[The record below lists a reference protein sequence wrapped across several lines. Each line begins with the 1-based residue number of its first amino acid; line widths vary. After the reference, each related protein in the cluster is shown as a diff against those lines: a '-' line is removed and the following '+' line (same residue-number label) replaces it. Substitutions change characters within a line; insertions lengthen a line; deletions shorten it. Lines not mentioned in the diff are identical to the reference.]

1 MEDTLENNAL
11 RRRMPLQATTNISR
25 VDMWS
30 APSPE
35 RDKQRI
41 SAREDVKGYRKTSS
55 PHRSFHKPSADL
67 LFPKSVTADSGAH
80 PTESPA
86 PHQDSNSAGD
96 VVRVDPLTTAGA
108 PLLQGD
114 EAGLRAHVAELERSV
129 AVAAQQL
136 EEQTSRYE
144 QERQRVRLLVRALES
159 RSQGA
164 AAKDLDAK
172 STLAVQEMEA
182 VQQEA
187 AVARQEAETLR
198 EKLKKAE
205 DEANATRQ
213 NVQSLSEKLA
223 TAEVEAKN
231 AEDEANA
238 TRQKAQSL
246 SEKLATAEVE
256 ASEAR
261 LQGAAAQEEAAT
273 ARQQAVIA
281 QRTAAGGQEKVAAA
295 QEAASRLRQQVAVA
309 WGERDVAREAAQ
321 KSEELR
327 QAAREAQEEADVAKK
342 ELSVVQQE
350 LMLAQREA
358 IVARESLEVAQ
369 PCGREEE
376 ARVEE
381 ARVECAAMSERLTT
395 ARDEAAVFGQEAVA
409 ARDEA
414 ASARSQLSHMQGDHA
429 SLVAK
434 LESGEVRKAELEALV
449 TSLSTELQALHA
461 QVTSATALISRESI
475 ASPTAQDASS
485 SQRQLLTTVEQLS
498 TEHAAL
504 KQRYLDEAHQR
515 RHLYNE
521 LMEMRGNIRVFCRC
535 RPLSSA
541 EMHAG
546 DDSAI
551 TFDPQRRS
559 ELSLRT
565 GASAASKKEVL
576 RRFHFDRIYPPES
589 TQAEVFQDAAPVVTS
604 VLDGYNTCILAYGQT
619 GTGKTYTIWGSASGD
634 SRGVNARTLEA
645 LFSRAEERQQ
655 EVEYSFH
662 VSMLEV
668 YNEQLRDLLPRDDKP
683 CKLEVRQGNGEVQG
697 LQEVGPLQGGME
709 EVRTLLSGERTSAK
723 LWLVDLAGSERLS
736 RTEASGQRLKEAQ
749 HINKSLSAL
758 GDCIAALSSKSAH
771 IPYRNSK
778 LTQLLQ
784 DSLGGDAKTL
794 MFVQASPAL
803 PDAAETLCSLNF
815 AARAKA
821 VDTGPAKRHAD
832 GGSGQMKLD
841 LSAAQ
846 KKVEELQ
853 AEKAQTSIV
862 ASALK
867 QQLEDLSAAQKKVE
881 ELQAEKA
888 QTSTEASALKQ
899 QLEEERRSR
908 EALEERVR
916 ELRNSPAWSTSGCT
930 SVARYTGLAP
940 PAVTGDP
947 RGGRVAFEFGTS
959 SMADI
964 SPTAATTVAKP
975 PHSSMPVEDA
985 APPPNLIVPAAPP
998 PNLVVAPAPPANPIV
1013 PVTPHPSLTAAA
1025 SPFSKPKEAES
1036 ATPLNSVMA
1045 TAPSPIR
1052 KKRRALSTA
1061 TPGKWGLPRIL
1072 EDEAPG
1078 AGLGAIRGTPRRM
1091 SVAPSPG
1098 PLLPDDRPL
1107 TACAPEPEVP
1117 SGENTKRWALKR
1129 KLAEPPDAEK
1139 PHPGAGLAPHKRVK
1153 AEGGVPRSNAPAT
1166 TGSTLSATA
1175 AMTTAN
1181 RGAIRVPSKEKPS
1194 AMASGATRIGSGWN
1208 SNWNSKY
1215 K

>member
-1 MEDTLENNAL
+1 MLA
-11 RRRMPLQATTNISR
+11 
-25 VDMWS
+25 
-30 APSPE
+30 
-35 RDKQRI
+35 QREAI
-41 SAREDVKGYRKTSS
+41 VARESLEVAQPCGREEE
-55 PHRSFHKPSADL
+55 A
-67 LFPKSVTADSGAH
+67 
-80 PTESPA
+80 
-86 PHQDSNSAGD
+86 
-96 VVRVDPLTTAGA
+96 RVEEARVECAAMSERLTTARDEAAVFGQEA
-108 PLLQGD
+108 VAARDEAASARSQLSHMQGDHASLVAKLESGEVRKAELEALVTSLSTELQALHAQVTSATALISRESIASPTAQDASSSQRQLLTTVEQLSTEHAALKQSRVVQAVQALRANRGVQAVQALRASRVVQAVQALRASRVVTLSELIRLPRQGD

-342 ELSVVQQE
+342 ELSVVQQ
-350 LMLAQREA
+350 
-358 IVARESLEVAQ
+358 
-369 PCGREEE
+369 
-376 ARVEE
+376 
-381 ARVECAAMSERLTT
+381 
-395 ARDEAAVFGQEAVA
+395 
-409 ARDEA
+409 
-414 ASARSQLSHMQGDHA
+414 
-429 SLVAK
+429 
-434 LESGEVRKAELEALV
+434 
-449 TSLSTELQALHA
+449 
-461 QVTSATALISRESI
+461 
-475 ASPTAQDASS
+475 
-485 SQRQLLTTVEQLS
+485 
-498 TEHAAL
+498 
-504 KQRYLDEAHQR
+504 
-515 RHLYNE
+515 
-521 LMEMRGNIRVFCRC
+521 
-535 RPLSSA
+535 
-541 EMHAG
+541 MHAG

-709 EVRTLLSGERTSAK
+709 EVPRISMVQEAYSLKGERTSAK

-1061 TPGKWGLPRIL
+1061 TPGK
-1072 EDEAPG
+1072 
-1078 AGLGAIRGTPRRM
+1078 
-1091 SVAPSPG
+1091 
-1098 PLLPDDRPL
+1098 
-1107 TACAPEPEVP
+1107 
-1117 SGENTKRWALKR
+1117 LKR

-1139 PHPGAGLAPHKRVK
+1139 PHPGAGLAPHKR
-1153 AEGGVPRSNAPAT
+1153 
-1166 TGSTLSATA
+1166 
-1175 AMTTAN
+1175 
-1181 RGAIRVPSKEKPS
+1181 
-1194 AMASGATRIGSGWN
+1194 
-1208 SNWNSKY
+1208 
-1215 K
+1215 